1 MLRYRVNTYSESY
14 KRVANC
20 TAHVRCKSSP
30 AYQIYKPNRIK
41 RKNRQLLLTILRDH
55 RSGYTRLLRP
65 EYKIIISHIM
75 RECKRQREK

>member
-41 RKNRQLLLTILRDH
+41 RKNRQQKLTALRDH
-55 RSGYTRLLRP
+55 RFGYTRLLRLND
-65 EYKIIISHIM
+65 KAIISYIM
-75 RECKRQREK
+75 VECKRQREK